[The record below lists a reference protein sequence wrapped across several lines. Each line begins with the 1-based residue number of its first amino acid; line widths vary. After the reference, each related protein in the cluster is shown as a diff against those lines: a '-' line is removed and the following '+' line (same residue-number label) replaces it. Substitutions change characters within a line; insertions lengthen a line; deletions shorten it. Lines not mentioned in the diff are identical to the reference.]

1 MEIRIKFKPTVHRAT
16 DRESVV
22 RAITRGRSYT
32 VDSNGVY
39 YAKIRESNAT
49 VVRVYNL
56 QKVNRKAHGTT
67 GPGRKV
73 IREAHWIGYAYD
85 IPVEVLRVSGLR
97 VKQSASTFKFETRS
111 H

>member
-22 RAITRGRSYT
+22 RSITKGRLYT
-32 VDSNGVY
+32 IDSNGVY
-39 YAKIRESNAT
+39 YSKIRESNAT

-56 QKVNRKAHGTT
+56 QKVNRKADGTKAS
-67 GPGRKV
+67 GRKV

-97 VKQSASTFKFETRS
+97 VKQSARTFKFEQR
-111 H
+111 